1 MYLCRVIKS
10 FKMMTCAIID
20 DEPLALTLLE
30 RYVQR
35 TPFLELKG
43 KYTSAQIAVDGIR
56 QQPVE
61 LVFCDIQMPDLN
73 GLDFAQSLPDDVFVV
88 FTTAFSQYALE
99 GYKVNAVDYLLK
111 PIDYND
117 FLNAAN
123 KAYRLLGMRK
133 PTQEKD
139 VEAKGDSIFVKSDYK
154 IIRIKF
160 ADIEYIEGLKDYVK
174 IYLENSQRPIFC
186 LTAMHAMQDALPSQT
201 FFRIHRSYIV
211 NMDKVQVLER
221 GQIIF
226 GEKRIPISDSYK
238 EQVHEYIKK
247 RLLAGR

>member
-1 MYLCRVIKS
+1 
-10 FKMMTCAIID
+10 MTCVIID

-30 RYVQR
+30 NYVQR
-35 TPFLELKG
+35 TPFLELRG
-43 KYTSAQIAVDGIR
+43 KYTSATSAVDGIR

-73 GLDFAQSLPDDVFVV
+73 GLDFAQSLPENIFVV

-99 GYKVNAVDYLLK
+99 GYKVHAIDYLLK
-111 PIDYND
+111 PIDYAD

-123 KAYRLLGMRK
+123 KAYRLLGMRT
-133 PTQEKD
+133 PTPEPQ
-139 VEAKGDSIFVKSDYK
+139 VETKGDSIFVKSDYK

-160 ADIEYIEGLKDYVK
+160 SDIEYIEGLKDYVK
-174 IYLENSQRPIFC
+174 IYLENNPRPTFC
-186 LTAMHAMQDALPSQT
+186 LTSMHAIQDALPADT
-201 FFRIHRSYIV
+201 FYRIHRSYIV
-211 NMDKVQVLER
+211 NMQKVQVFER
-221 GQIIF
+221 GQILF

-238 EQVHEYIKK
+238 EQVHDYIRQ